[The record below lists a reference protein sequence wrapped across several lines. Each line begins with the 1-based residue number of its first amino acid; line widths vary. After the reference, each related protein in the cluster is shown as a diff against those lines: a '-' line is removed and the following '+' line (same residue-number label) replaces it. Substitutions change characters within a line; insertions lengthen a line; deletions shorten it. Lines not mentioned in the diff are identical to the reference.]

1 MNMAGFAAANILNG
15 LVQVFTYASLGT
27 YDRNEYILM
36 DVCTEGEFAHGALPG
51 AVNILTDSI
60 RARMLGCGV
69 GIRSYIVAR
78 ILQQHGCRA
87 KGMTGGYTSALR
99 LT

>member
-1 MNMAGFAAANILNG
+1 MAGFAAANILNG

-27 YDRNEYILM
+27 YDRNEYIRL

-51 AVNILTDSI
+51 AVNIPTDSI
-60 RARMLGCGV
+60 RARMLVYCGV

-78 ILQQHGCRA
+78 ILQ
-87 KGMTGGYTSALR
+87 
-99 LT
+99 